1 MAPTLSGLLLLVL
14 AGASAALA
22 RAADDLFDLPL
33 ADLLQV
39 EIRSAGKRDE
49 EIRDIPASVTI
60 LTREEIQRY
69 GWVTFE
75 ELLRNVPGFFVLDTL
90 DEQPIG
96 TRGVAGGSVLILVNG
111 VPQNRS
117 MQLILPVESI
127 DRVEIVRGPM
137 SVIYGDNAFLGVIN
151 VRTNDIG
158 RHGPR
163 LSLSG
168 GGRNGGQAFARLG
181 AVGEDG
187 FVALNAGAS
196 RTDGLDGAY
205 ADMMG
210 PGQLPTLDPR
220 MHRSMDG
227 DMDRSDLSLDLSA
240 GWGDW
245 VMDARWTRRHAG
257 VYILTPSFD
266 DGNRAYIT
274 DWSTAVGW
282 ERAFGE
288 TLGLRARAQANGRD
302 IDVHE
307 LDFLTPEIDG
317 WQRSSFLRWE
327 TELNLLWRPI
337 PKLNLLAGYRYQ
349 QFQDIGNR
357 LVALPVADITER
369 VSDFGSQDLFL
380 DLAWDANDRLR
391 LTGGARWSLPTGR
404 YRYALEN
411 RLDGTRIDDTR
422 DKDDRNLVTGRVAAL
437 WSIDRSQVL
446 KAIWGT
452 SARDNEDFRFI
463 EPERIETTELVYVQT
478 RQAWSLT
485 ASLFQ
490 NEVSNLLRFIQ
501 RIDPDTGRFV
511 PVTKT
516 DGEWRTR
523 GLELIGELRLL
534 PKLNLSAG
542 LTWQSTE
549 DRETDVEPGYSPRL
563 LGYLKADYRRGP
575 LTYAAYARYV
585 GGMESDY
592 TEVDGPDAV
601 AFDRLGEPVDGY
613 WDLGLNLRYRRPGAG
628 LYANLNIS
636 NLLDT
641 EIRYPAR
648 DLTDFE
654 RGMIGPGRIVTVTLG
669 WAF

>member
-1 MAPTLSGLLLLVL
+1 M
-14 AGASAALA
+14 
-22 RAADDLFDLPL
+22 F
-33 ADLLQV
+33 
-39 EIRSAGKRDE
+39 
-49 EIRDIPASVTI
+49 
-60 LTREEIQRY
+60 
-69 GWVTFE
+69 
-75 ELLRNVPGFFVLDTL
+75 
-90 DEQPIG
+90 
-96 TRGVAGGSVLILVNG
+96 
-111 VPQNRS
+111 
-117 MQLILPVESI
+117 
-127 DRVEIVRGPM
+127 
-137 SVIYGDNAFLGVIN
+137 
-151 VRTNDIG
+151 
-158 RHGPR
+158 
-163 LSLSG
+163 
-168 GGRNGGQAFARLG
+168 
-181 AVGEDG
+181 
-187 FVALNAGAS
+187 
-196 RTDGLDGAY
+196 
-205 ADMMG
+205 
-210 PGQLPTLDPR
+210 
-220 MHRSMDG
+220 
-227 DMDRSDLSLDLSA
+227 
-240 GWGDW
+240 
-245 VMDARWTRRHAG
+245 
-257 VYILTPSFD
+257 
-266 DGNRAYIT
+266 
-274 DWSTAVGW
+274 
-282 ERAFGE
+282 
-288 TLGLRARAQANGRD
+288 
-302 IDVHE
+302 
-307 LDFLTPEIDG
+307 
-317 WQRSSFLRWE
+317 
-327 TELNLLWRPI
+327 
-337 PKLNLLAGYRYQ
+337 
-349 QFQDIGNR
+349 
-357 LVALPVADITER
+357 DITEE
-369 VSDFGSQDLFL
+369 VSDFGAHDLFA
-380 DLAWDANDRLR
+380 DLAWDASERLR
-391 LTGGARWSLPTGR
+391 LTGGVRWSTPTGEYR
-404 YRYALEN
+404 YRLED
-411 RLDGTRIDDTR
+411 RVTGTRIDDTR

-452 SARDNEDFRFI
+452 SARDNEDIRFI